1 MAGGVTSLMNQFDRV
16 LAKPLET
23 NSVFP
28 DYESARSYAAN
39 NDAAYAGQIVRVL
52 TTRGVVVY
60 VIEENK
66 TLTRLGTYYGEYIA
80 GTSPMVI
87 IHNLGRCPEVVFV
100 GSEGD
105 RYEVQVEY
113 PNLNQ
118 VKLSWN
124 NTITG
129 KIYLV

>member
-1 MAGGVTSLMNQFDRV
+1 MASGITSIMNQFDRV

-23 NSVFP
+23 NSVFN
-28 DYESARSYAAN
+28 DYESARSYAAE

-52 TTRGVVVY
+52 TSRGVVVY
-60 VIEENK
+60 VIEENR
-66 TLTRLGTYYGEYIA
+66 TLTRLGTYYGEYVA

-87 IHNLGRCPEVVFV
+87 IHNLGRCPEAVFV
-100 GSEGD
+100 GTNGE

-124 NTITG
+124 NEVTG

>member
-1 MAGGVTSLMNQFDRV
+1 MNGGITSLMNQFDRV

-23 NSVFP
+23 NSVF
-28 DYESARSYAAN
+28 ESYDLARAYAAE

-52 TTRGVVVY
+52 TSKGVVVY

-100 GSEGD
+100 GSDGE
-105 RYEVQVEY
+105 RYEVQVSY

-118 VKLSWN
+118 VKLAWN
-124 NTITG
+124 KEVTG